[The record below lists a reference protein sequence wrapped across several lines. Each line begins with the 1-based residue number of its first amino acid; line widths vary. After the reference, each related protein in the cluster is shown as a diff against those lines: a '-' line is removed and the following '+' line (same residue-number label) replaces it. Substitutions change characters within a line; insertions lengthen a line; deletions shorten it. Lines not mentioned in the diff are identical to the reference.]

1 MPLKKDEMEEREL
14 RRQVSQQ
21 NAQKRGD
28 AQEWDDIRSHRKDK
42 KDDVWDKSNKYK
54 EHMAKPKYRKK
65 EGGMAE
71 YEVPKSKQ
79 AKMRKAADDAETD
92 RKMQEA
98 MEKHKKT
105 RVGGGKKEDKP
116 KMAKGGRVAQ
126 AVQAMRR
133 GKAAMPGMKVPMRAN
148 EAPGRVRSDV
158 MPGRATLGGEPEERG
173 LAEALRALS
182 RGEASGRMA
191 KGGAVAK
198 PKAKAYAK
206 GGEVKM
212 ARGGEV
218 KMARGG
224 MTKMARG
231 GEVKMARGGMTKMAR
246 GGKVRGCG
254 IAKQG
259 VRKAKMY

>member
-71 YEVPKSKQ
+71 YEVPKGKQ

-98 MEKHKKT
+98 MAKYKKT

-116 KMAKGGRVAQ
+116 KMAMGGSVRQ
-126 AVQAMRR
+126 AV
-133 GKAAMPGMKVPMRAN
+133 MPGNSQGGTRTSAKAP
-148 EAPGRVRSDV
+148 APGSMNRSAV
-158 MPGRATLGGEPEERG
+158 MPGRASFNPEMQRSLAAGLGAVGRG
-173 LAEALRALS
+173 GS
-182 RGEASGRMA
+182 VGSGRMA

-206 GGEVKM
+206 GG
-212 ARGGEV
+212 
-218 KMARGG
+218 
-224 MTKMARG
+224 
-231 GEVKMARGGMTKMAR
+231 
-246 GGKVRGCG
+246 KVRGCG
-254 IAKQG
+254 MAKQG